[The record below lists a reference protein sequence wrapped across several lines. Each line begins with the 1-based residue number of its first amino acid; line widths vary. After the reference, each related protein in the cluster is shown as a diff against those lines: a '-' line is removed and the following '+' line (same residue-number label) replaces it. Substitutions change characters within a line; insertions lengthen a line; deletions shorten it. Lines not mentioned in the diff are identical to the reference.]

1 MCSVRIQY
9 FHYFEFVLVR
19 SLVWVYQYV
28 LEKNQFF
35 FEFEKV
41 KHINMNVSSWQQFII
56 VSQ

>member
-41 KHINMNVSSWQQFII
+41 KHINMNVSS
-56 VSQ
+56 